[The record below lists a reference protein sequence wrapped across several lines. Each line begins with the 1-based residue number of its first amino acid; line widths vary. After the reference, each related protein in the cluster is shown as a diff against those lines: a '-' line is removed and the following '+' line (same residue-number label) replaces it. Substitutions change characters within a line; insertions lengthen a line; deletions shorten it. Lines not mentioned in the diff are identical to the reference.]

1 MRFELNDDSQD
12 MVEFRLIEDA
22 DMPPVIIKQHEH
34 EMTVV
39 IMINLHHK
47 IWLNL
52 KRKSIA
58 WANKQLFSQID
69 SILNMYLEEQ
79 LKMKEFDE
87 E

>member
-1 MRFELNDDSQD
+1 MRFELNDESSDI
-12 MVEFRLIEDA
+12 VEFRLIEDV

-47 IWLNL
+47 IWLSL

-58 WANKQLFSQID
+58 GANKQLFGQID

-79 LKMKEFDE
+79 LRMKEFDE

>member
-1 MRFELNDDSQD
+1 MRFEVNDDSHD
-12 MVEFRLIEDA
+12 IVEFRLIEDT
-22 DMPPVIIKQHEH
+22 DMPPVIIKQHES

-47 IWLNL
+47 IWLSL

-58 WANKQLFSQID
+58 GANKQLFSQID

-87 E
+87 Q

>member
-1 MRFELNDDSQD
+1 MILLETKG
-12 MVEFRLIEDA
+12 M
-22 DMPPVIIKQHEH
+22 KQHEH
-34 EMTVV
+34 ELTVV

-47 IWLNL
+47 IWLSL

-58 WANKQLFSQID
+58 GANKQLFGQID
-69 SILNMYLEEQ
+69 SILNVYLQEQ

>member
-1 MRFELNDDSQD
+1 MRFELNDESQD
-12 MVEFRLIEDA
+12 IVEFRLIEDA

-47 IWLNL
+47 IWLSL

-58 WANKQLFSQID
+58 GANKQLFSQID
-69 SILNMYLEEQ
+69 SILNVYLQEQ

>member
-1 MRFELNDDSQD
+1 MRFELNDESSDI
-12 MVEFRLIEDA
+12 VEFRLIEDA

-47 IWLNL
+47 IWLSL

-58 WANKQLFSQID
+58 GANKQMFAQID
-69 SILNMYLEEQ
+69 SILNGYLEEQ

-87 E
+87 Q

>member
-1 MRFELNDDSQD
+1 MRFELNDESSDI
-12 MVEFRLIEDA
+12 VEFRLIEDA

-47 IWLNL
+47 IWLSL

-58 WANKQLFSQID
+58 GANKQLFSQID

-79 LKMKEFDE
+79 LRMKEFDE
-87 E
+87 Q

>member
-1 MRFELNDDSQD
+1 MRFELNDESSDI
-12 MVEFRLIEDA
+12 VEFRLIEDA
-22 DMPPVIIKQHEH
+22 DMPPVIIKQHES

-47 IWLNL
+47 IWLSL

-58 WANKQLFSQID
+58 GANKQMFAQID
-69 SILNMYLEEQ
+69 SILNGYLEEQ

-87 E
+87 Q

>member
-1 MRFELNDDSQD
+1 MRFEVNDDSHD
-12 MVEFRLIEDA
+12 IVEFRLIEDT
-22 DMPPVIIKQHEH
+22 DMPPVIIKQHES

-47 IWLNL
+47 IWLSL

-58 WANKQLFSQID
+58 GANKQLFSQID